1 MKVLIVLFFC
11 ALFCGCT
18 AVPEKTEH
26 TPAPAELAMNAA
38 RKNAA
43 RQKADSYVQAM
54 EKALRSG
61 EFAFLEKE
69 LPPEIPRDRAKK
81 IFDAMKKGVAK
92 FGILQKTAYVCS
104 LDCTFYMDYF
114 WKFTFTGTTAD
125 TKLPG
130 QKFEALYRVRVIHP
144 KTKPLI
150 ASADFF
156 LR

>member
-1 MKVLIVLFFC
+1 MKLLLVLFFC
-11 ALFCGCT
+11 AVLCGCT
-18 AVPEKTEH
+18 AIPEKNTQ
-26 TPAPAELAMNAA
+26 TPEPSKLAMNSP

-43 RQKADSYVQAM
+43 RQKAESYVQAM

-61 EFAFLEKE
+61 TFSFLEKE

-92 FGILQKTAYVCS
+92 FGTLQETAYVCS
-104 LDCTFYMDYF
+104 LDCTFYVDHF
-114 WKFTFTGTTAD
+114 WKFTFSRDTGD
-125 TKLPG
+125 PKLPK

-144 KTKPLI
+144 KNQPLI

>member
-11 ALFCGCT
+11 AVLCGCT
-18 AVPEKTEH
+18 AVPAKKEQ
-26 TPAPAELAMNAA
+26 TPEPAKLAMNAP

-54 EKALRSG
+54 EKSLRSG
-61 EFAFLEKE
+61 EFSFLEKE

-92 FGILQKTAYVCS
+92 FGTLQKTAYVCS

-114 WKFTFTGTTAD
+114 WKFTFSRSTGNP
-125 TKLPG
+125 KLPE
-130 QKFEALYRVRVIHP
+130 QKFEALYRIRVIHP
-144 KTKPLI
+144 ETQPLI